1 MASNKL
7 QSLHR
12 SEEYIFYYRRA
23 IPQLLRPFF
32 NNKWEIKKSLRTRD
46 KHLAVI
52 RHNDLNKDVEELF
65 YRLRGGCIMS
75 DANSELSSILNFKKD
90 TIATYTEGELGAIMS
105 GVIMTLRGKPLQLP
119 SGRVITPAPL
129 SIKGDKLYRV
139 DGQQVPE
146 FFVSHAISHANAMGL
161 PPMIN
166 EKPFNLFEGT
176 LEWVDD
182 EPSAETP
189 TKVVPDTKVAQ
200 VSVEPVEQT
209 TTDLD
214 GLVPIRFS
222 MMVEDFFLDRP
233 TLKEQTVKTNKAIY
247 AIFQSICGDVLST
260 DIGHQMVKR
269 YLRSLQNLPS
279 NMSKKY
285 PGKTAKEVLSE
296 NVSADKLMSPTTV
309 NKYMSRLAQLFDWA
323 VGNGHMKMN
332 FATGKRNKLTR
343 KDKKEAKKFPFSFE
357 DLDRIFLKAP
367 IHKDNIRDSKN
378 TELFWIPLI
387 SLYSGMR
394 VEEICQ
400 LQISD
405 VKEIEDDHSGAKAW
419 CFDVNEEGNGK
430 SLKNLQS
437 ERMVPIHTEL
447 KKMGFMDYYHE
458 RRRKGFQTLWNL
470 KLTNRGYSHSL
481 SRKCNRYITNKAGV
495 TETKKTFHSFR
506 HTVIMT
512 LRNILSVKKEY
523 REALVGHE
531 LSGTSDQDYFDGL
544 GIIPLK
550 STVEAIRYPKLDLS
564 HLYQE

>member
-1 MASNKL
+1 
-7 QSLHR
+7 
-12 SEEYIFYYRRA
+12 
-23 IPQLLRPFF
+23 
-32 NNKWEIKKSLRTRD
+32 
-46 KHLAVI
+46 
-52 RHNDLNKDVEELF
+52 
-65 YRLRGGCIMS
+65 MS
-75 DANSELSSILNFKKD
+75 DANSELMSILNFKKD
-90 TIATYTEGELGAIMS
+90 TIATYTEGELGAMLS

-166 EKPFNLFEGT
+166 ESSFNLFSGKTVWAEEGEDINEKFRQ
-176 LEWVDD
+176 LREGVDVNAPHRFSPD
-182 EPSAETP
+182 DKPAQTQMTP
-189 TKVVPDTKVAQ
+189 TATPVVKTTAPPPA
-200 VSVEPVEQT
+200 SHEPAAEVI
-209 TTDLD
+209 TDSD
-214 GLVPIRFS
+214 GLTPIRFS
-222 MMVEDFFLDRP
+222 MMVEDFFHDRP
-233 TLKEQTVKTNKAIY
+233 TLKEQTVKTNIAIY

-279 NMSKKY
+279 NISKKY

-296 NVSADKLMSPTTV
+296 NLSADKLMSPITV

-332 FATGKRNKLTR
+332 FAKGKRNILTR
-343 KDKKEAKKFPFSFE
+343 KDRKEAKKFPFAFE

-481 SRKCNRYITNKAGV
+481 SRKCNRYITNKAGI
-495 TETKKTFHSFR
+495 TEAKKTFHSFR
-506 HTVIMT
+506 HTVIMV
-512 LRNILSVKKEY
+512 LRNNLSVKKEY

-531 LSGTSDQDYFDGL
+531 LSGTSDQDYFNGL

-550 STVEAIRYPKLDLS
+550 ATVEAIRHPKLDLS